1 MDNAELINSMID
13 KIVSGENTSA
23 KEDFEAL
30 ISAKV
35 SNALDV
41 KKQEVAQSIYGEK
54 QPEEAQE
61 EEIAD
66 EPEQA

>member
-13 KIVSGENTSA
+13 KIVGGENTSA

-35 SNALDV
+35 SNALEV
-41 KKQEVAQSIYGEK
+41 KKQEVAQSIYSNE
-54 QPEEAQE
+54 QPEESKE
-61 EEIAD
+61 EEIVD
-66 EPEQA
+66 EPEQV

>member
-13 KIVSGENTSA
+13 KIVGGENTSA

-35 SNALDV
+35 SNALEV
-41 KKQEVAQSIYGEK
+41 KKQEVAQSIYSNQQQEE
-54 QPEEAQE
+54 PSEEEAQ
-61 EEIAD
+61 D
-66 EPEQA
+66 ENV